1 MIQANAEIH
10 DSLYHAR
17 SIVIVDFGQY
27 LKSFNHKFHGFPQVD
42 FQLESTED
50 LGHSF
55 HLNMNQAVPLG
66 LVIHELIRFS
76 KKNNLFEPGT
86 IRIRLSRRGL
96 RSEEHTSELQ
106 SRGH

>member
-1 MIQANAEIH
+1 MDEYRVVTEKLSYVISSIHSISEIH
-10 DSLYHAR
+10 ETLYQAR
-17 SIVIVDFGQY
+17 SIVMVEFGQY
-27 LKSFNHKFHGFPQVD
+27 LKTFNHKFHGFPQVD

-86 IRIRLSRRGL
+86 IRIRLS
-96 RSEEHTSELQ
+96 
-106 SRGH
+106 